1 MSQTEEPTNLPSK
14 VEAIKAASSGLR
26 GTIASALSDQAAA
39 SFTEDDKQLLK
50 FHGIYQ
56 QDDRDSRR
64 VGSDKAY
71 SMMIRLNIP
80 GGRLEAWQYLALDA
94 LADTYANG
102 TLRITTRQSIQYH
115 GVLKGDLKATLAEI
129 NRALL
134 STLAACGDVQRNVMA
149 SPAPYADDVHRTV
162 QRVAAELTAALAPAT
177 GAYHEIWLD
186 GERVLESGEEE
197 PFYGRQYLPR
207 KFKTGIAIDTDNSID
222 LYTYDC
228 GLIAITDRGRVR
240 GFNLVAG
247 GGLGMTHNKPDT
259 FARMASVLGFLPP
272 ERAVDAVRAVAAAYR
287 DLGNRSDRRHAR
299 LKYLV
304 EELGIDRFIE
314 EIHARLAWRL
324 APPAP
329 MPEPRQ
335 LDHVGI
341 FEQGDGKWFL
351 GVFVQNGR
359 IADRGETRYRSAFRR
374 IAREIAPG
382 IRLTPMQSILF
393 TDLAAE
399 QVAEVRA
406 ILAEH
411 GVPEADAISSVRRHS
426 MACPALPTCGL
437 ALTDAERQ
445 FPDVLAALEEEF
457 ELLGIGE
464 SELTVRM
471 TGCPNGCARPYNA
484 DIGFVGRKPGI
495 YHIFVG
501 GGLGGDRLADLF
513 AADVPV
519 AGFVPSLRPLLV
531 RFANERIE
539 GESVGAFY
547 RRITGRTERRVLL
560 TGKETPT
567 APLVALTVSGV
578 PSDRT
583 TTPTPRSPRR
593 DPRAQSQEESET

>member
-1 MSQTEEPTNLPSK
+1 MTQSEDAGNQPSK
-14 VEAIKAASSGLR
+14 VEAIKAASAGLR
-26 GTIASALSDQAAA
+26 GTIAAALGDEATGC
-39 SFTEDDKQLLK
+39 FTEDDKQLLK

-56 QDDRDSRR
+56 QDDRDNRR
-64 VGSDKAY
+64 VGSEKSY

-80 GGRLEAWQYLALDA
+80 GGKLTASQYLALDR

-115 GVLKGDLKATLAEI
+115 GVLKGDLKETLAEI
-129 NRALL
+129 NRVLL

-149 SPAPYADDVHRTV
+149 SPAPYADEVHRTV

-228 GLIAITDRGRVR
+228 GLIAITDRGRVL

-247 GGLGMTHNKPDT
+247 GGLGMTHNKADT
-259 FARMASVLGFLPP
+259 FARMASVLGFVPP
-272 ERAVDAVRAVAAAYR
+272 EHAVDAVRAVAAAYR

-299 LKYLV
+299 LKYLI
-304 EELGIDRFIE
+304 EELGVERFIE
-314 EIHARLAWRL
+314 EVHARTSWRL

-335 LDHVGI
+335 HDHVGL

-374 IAREIAPG
+374 IAEKIDPG

-393 TDLAAE
+393 TDLTWD
-399 QVAEVRA
+399 QVDLLRT

-411 GVPEADAISSVRRHS
+411 GVPEASALSSVRRHS

-445 FPDVLAALEEEF
+445 FPDVLLALEQEF
-457 ELLGIGE
+457 ERLGIGDA
-464 SELTVRM
+464 ELTVRM

-484 DIGFVGRKPGI
+484 DIGFVGRKPGV

-519 AGFVPSLRPLLV
+519 AGFVPSLQPLLN
-531 RFANERIE
+531 RFATERLPRE
-539 GESVGAFY
+539 GIGAFY

-567 APLVALTVSGV
+567 APLVALTVRGAAVDREPTSAGHDLQAS
-578 PSDRT
+578 PHQQEAKDRT
-583 TTPTPRSPRR
+583 P
-593 DPRAQSQEESET
+593 

>member
-1 MSQTEEPTNLPSK
+1 
-14 VEAIKAASSGLR
+14 
-26 GTIASALSDQAAA
+26 
-39 SFTEDDKQLLK
+39 
-50 FHGIYQ
+50 
-56 QDDRDSRR
+56 
-64 VGSDKAY
+64 
-71 SMMIRLNIP
+71 
-80 GGRLEAWQYLALDA
+80 
-94 LADTYANG
+94 
-102 TLRITTRQSIQYH
+102 
-115 GVLKGDLKATLAEI
+115 
-129 NRALL
+129 
-134 STLAACGDVQRNVMA
+134 
-149 SPAPYADDVHRTV
+149 
-162 QRVAAELTAALAPAT
+162 
-177 GAYHEIWLD
+177 
-186 GERVLESGEEE
+186 
-197 PFYGRQYLPR
+197 
-207 KFKTGIAIDTDNSID
+207 
-222 LYTYDC
+222 
-228 GLIAITDRGRVR
+228 LIAITDHGRVR

-272 ERAVDAVRAVAAAYR
+272 DRAVDAVRAVAAVYR
-287 DLGNRSDRRHAR
+287 DLGDRSDRRHAR

-304 EELGIDRFIE
+304 EERGVERFVE
-314 EIHARLAWRL
+314 EIHARLSWRL

-335 LDHVGI
+335 LDHVGL

-359 IADRGETRYRSAFRR
+359 IADHGGTRYRSAFRR
-374 IAREIAPG
+374 IAREVRPG

-445 FPDVLAALEEEF
+445 FPAVLAALEEEF
-457 ELLGIGE
+457 ELLGIGDA
-464 SELTVRM
+464 ELTVRM

-531 RFANERIE
+531 RFANERGKGE
-539 GESVGAFY
+539 GIGAFY

-567 APLVALTVSGV
+567 APLVTLTVSGV
-578 PSDRT
+578 PSDGT
-583 TTPTPRSPRR
+583 PAPTPSPRSTQR
-593 DPRAQSQEESET
+593 DPRTQSQEESAT